1 MRSGKRARLR
11 SSVADPGAQASRTE
25 SVPSATADAK
35 PIATGKTGGSFALRT
50 YLRIGAPPPPGASDA
65 GALPARPEGTVL
77 WLHLA
82 SAGHRAAADE
92 LVRRLRRVRPAVQVV
107 MTGEETGTSSPQTEA
122 AASRF
127 LEHWQPGLIV
137 LVGGELVPAVIDAGH
152 RRGTPIIVI
161 DGVRAP
167 ARGGW
172 RWWPGVSRAML
183 RRISRI
189 LVQDD
194 AALRDW
200 RRMGARPDQVEVSGR
215 LEEGHGALPC
225 TEAERDDLAHTLRAR
240 PVWLAIGLPEA
251 EEAVAIAA
259 HRAALG
265 LRHRLMMI
273 VVPEDPEN
281 GPTLARRLQDDGWDV
296 ALRSREE
303 EPVEAEQIYIAD
315 TEGEL
320 GLWYRLAPVTYFGG
334 TLSGKGKPRHPYEAA
349 ALGSAILHGPKTD
362 PHTAAYARLGRGGAA
377 RVLRGAPEFGSAL
390 SELLAPDRAAQLAHN
405 AWEVTSSGAEVTD
418 RVVELLLR
426 MLDEAAAAEI
436 GGAG

>member
-1 MRSGKRARLR
+1 M
-11 SSVADPGAQASRTE
+11 ADLGAQASRAE
-25 SVPSATADAK
+25 NLPSATADAK
-35 PIATGKTGGSFALRT
+35 PIAAGKTGGSFALRT
-50 YLRIGAPPPPGASDA
+50 YLRIGAAPPPGASDA
-65 GALPARPEGTVL
+65 GALLPARPEGTVL
-77 WLHLA
+77 WFHLA

-92 LVRRLRRVRPAVQVV
+92 LVRRLRRVRPAAQVV
-107 MTGEETGTSSPQTEA
+107 MTGEETGTASPQTEA

-137 LVGGELVPAVIDAGH
+137 LVGGELIPAVIDAGH

-161 DGVRAP
+161 DGVSAP

-189 LVQDD
+189 LVQDE
-194 AALRDW
+194 AALRHW
-200 RRMGARPDQVEVSGR
+200 RRMGARPEQVEISGR

-225 TEAERDDLAHTLRAR
+225 TEAERDDLAHMLRAR
-240 PVWLAIGLPEA
+240 PVWLAVGLPEA

-281 GPTLARRLQDDGWDV
+281 GPSLARRLQDDGWDV

-334 TLSGKGKPRHPYEAA
+334 TLSGKGTPRHPYEAA
-349 ALGSAILHGPKTD
+349 ALGSAILHGPKTG

-390 SELLAPDRAAQLAHN
+390 SELLAPDRAAQMAHN

-426 MLDEAAAAEI
+426 ALDEAAAAKI